1 MQLSIGIDIGGT
13 NTKMGVITHDGQILQ
28 RAHFRTDAYTKA
40 DDYVEQLAHQCRSL
54 MQTAEQKLGTCE
66 WLGAGIGAPNGN
78 SLNQSISNAANLPFK
93 GVLPLAELLQQQLEL
108 PCVRLTNDA
117 NAAAV
122 GEKIYGAAKDYENFI
137 MITLGTG
144 LGSGIFLNNQLV
156 DGHGGLA
163 GEIGHITVI
172 PEGRYCGYGRRG
184 SLETYCSASGIRRSF
199 FELLAERGQP
209 THLDGQPIEAIDA
222 KMISDA
228 AQAGDTTCIATLER
242 TAKLLGQALASV
254 ALVNQPAA
262 FFLFGGPLA
271 AGPEFIAQIR
281 SAFEAHLIPAYQ
293 DSIKILPSQLPASD
307 AAILGAAALVQNT

>member
-13 NTKMGVITHDGQILQ
+13 NTKIGVVTHDGQVLQ
-28 RAHFRTDAYTKA
+28 RAHFRTDAYA
-40 DDYVEQLAHQCRSL
+40 QAADYVDQLAEQCRGL
-54 MQTAEQKLGTCE
+54 MQAAEQKLGACE

-78 SLNQSISNAANLPFK
+78 SLNDSINYAPNLPFK
-93 GVLPLAELLQQQLEL
+93 GVVPLAELLNQRLAL

-122 GEKIYGAAKDYENFI
+122 GEKIYGAAQEYENFV

-144 LGSGIFLNNQLV
+144 LGSGVFLNNQLV
-156 DGHGGLA
+156 NGHAGLA
-163 GEIGHITVI
+163 GEIGHMTLI
-172 PEGRYCGYGRRG
+172 PQGRYCGYGRRG

-199 FELLAERGQP
+199 FELLAELGQP
-209 THLDGQPIEAIDA
+209 TLLDRQPIEAIDA

-228 AQAGDTTCIATLER
+228 AQAGDPTCIATLER
-242 TAKLLGQALASV
+242 TAELLGQALASV

-271 AGPEFIAQIR
+271 AGPEFVAQIR

-293 DSIKILPSQLPASD
+293 GSIQIIPSALPASD
-307 AAILGAAALVQNT
+307 AAILGAAALVQKK